1 MRGEKGGVSSAG
13 PARKGGAGGAKTA
26 AKGKAGADFGKKV
39 KKISNFIQIREE
51 NGCKY
56 GRGGYNKISDVRM
69 PRHWQGEKENTM
81 GTPPK
86 EFDVRLRLQQLMD
99 ARGWS
104 ISELSRKSGIAQS
117 TLAMMAM
124 RDNQPSL
131 TTIKAVCTGMGI
143 TLEQFF
149 RDGDAGYGEDCA
161 ALLEDFSLMSA
172 DRQRIVREL
181 VHAMAHPAVCGE
193 AASAGG

>member
-1 MRGEKGGVSSAG
+1 
-13 PARKGGAGGAKTA
+13 
-26 AKGKAGADFGKKV
+26 
-39 KKISNFIQIREE
+39 
-51 NGCKY
+51 
-56 GRGGYNKISDVRM
+56 
-69 PRHWQGEKENTM
+69 M